1 MSVVQSFRSEPL
13 LHTALRLM
21 IGGCVLLCGMLLAQ
35 RLPNPDLFG
44 DYAAACAWWQRF
56 SEHSWIVVLSQCS
69 SDIDYRAFGPH
80 AHPPFSTI
88 VFLFLGF
95 FSWPDARWV
104 WFVISGACLIGAW
117 HYYRVP
123 VSVCAATALFGVFG
137 LYRGTMEP
145 FLFTLMMIALSQ
157 EDKRPILSAAL
168 IGLAAAIKVYPGLL
182 LAALLIARR
191 FEALLAGIAIGG
203 FATVISE
210 LALGFGTVQAWIFHT
225 PSNALTWQTNPDN
238 LSLVR
243 IAGHVAPHL
252 SPLVTA
258 LALLALAIALLI
270 AVPHRKAAMRMIL
283 PTALLVTPLV
293 WSHYVIHAGMLRLT
307 RLEQA
312 LLLAGSGLIF
322 LGILGVFPV
331 QNAAVAY
338 GPVLTA
344 LALLWYR
351 TWRSGVDLSTQATP
365 SGAAHDEPAL
375 PNSL

>member
-1 MSVVQSFRSEPL
+1 MQSLRGEPL
-13 LHTALRLM
+13 QQTVLRLTV
-21 IGGCVLLCGMLLAQ
+21 GGCVLLCGILLAQ

-56 SEHSWIVVLSQCS
+56 SEHSRIAALSQCS
-69 SDIDYRAFGPH
+69 SDIDYHAFGPH

-117 HYYRVP
+117 QYYRIP

-145 FLFTLMMIALSQ
+145 FLFTLIMIALSQ

-182 LAALLIARR
+182 LVALLIARR
-191 FEALLAGIAIGG
+191 FNALLTGVVVGG
-203 FATVISE
+203 LATAISE
-210 LALGFGTVQAWIFHT
+210 VALGFGTVQAWILHT
-225 PSNALTWQTNPDN
+225 APNALAWQTNPDN

-243 IAGHVAPHL
+243 IAGNIGPHL
-252 SPLVTA
+252 SPLATA
-258 LALLALAIALLI
+258 LALFALAIASLI
-270 AVPHRKAAMRMIL
+270 AVPHRRVSMRMIL

-293 WSHYVIHAGMLRLT
+293 WSHYVIHTSMLRLT
-307 RLEQA
+307 RLEQT
-312 LLLAGSGLIF
+312 LLLAGGGLIF
-322 LGILGVFPV
+322 LGILGVFPI

-351 TWRSGVDLSTQATP
+351 AWRSGVDLSAQEAP
-365 SGAAHDEPAL
+365 SGAAHNEPAP

>member
-1 MSVVQSFRSEPL
+1 MQQTV
-13 LHTALRLM
+13 LRLTV
-21 IGGCVLLCGMLLAQ
+21 GGCVLLCGILLTQ

-56 SEHSWIVVLSQCS
+56 SEHSRIAALSQCS

-117 HYYRVP
+117 QYYRIP

-145 FLFTLMMIALSQ
+145 FLFTLIMIALSQ

-182 LAALLIARR
+182 LVALLIARR
-191 FEALLAGIAIGG
+191 FNALLTGVVVGG
-203 FATVISE
+203 LATAISE
-210 LALGFGTVQAWIFHT
+210 VALGFGTVQAWLLHT
-225 PSNALTWQTNPDN
+225 TPNALAWQTNPDN

-243 IAGHVAPHL
+243 IAGNIGPHL
-252 SPLVTA
+252 SPLATA
-258 LALLALAIALLI
+258 LALFALAIASLI
-270 AVPHRKAAMRMIL
+270 AVPHRRVSMRMIL

-293 WSHYVIHAGMLRLT
+293 WSHYVIHTSMLRLT
-307 RLEQA
+307 RLEQT
-312 LLLAGSGLIF
+312 LLLAGGGLIF
-322 LGILGVFPV
+322 LGILGVFPI

-338 GPVLTA
+338 GPVLVA

-351 TWRSGVDLSTQATP
+351 AWRSGVDLSAQEAP
-365 SGAAHDEPAL
+365 SGAAHNEPAP

>member
-1 MSVVQSFRSEPL
+1 MSVVQSLRGEPL
-13 LHTALRLM
+13 QQTVLRLTV
-21 IGGCVLLCGMLLAQ
+21 GGCVLLCGILLTQ

-56 SEHSWIVVLSQCS
+56 SEHSRIAALSQCS

-117 HYYRVP
+117 QYYRIP

-145 FLFTLMMIALSQ
+145 FLFTLIMIALSQ

-182 LAALLIARR
+182 LVALLIARR
-191 FEALLAGIAIGG
+191 FNALLTGVVVGG
-203 FATVISE
+203 LATAISE
-210 LALGFGTVQAWIFHT
+210 VALGFGTVQAWLLHT
-225 PSNALTWQTNPDN
+225 TPNALAWQTNPDN

-243 IAGHVAPHL
+243 IAGNIGPHL
-252 SPLVTA
+252 SPLATA
-258 LALLALAIALLI
+258 LALFALAIASLI
-270 AVPHRKAAMRMIL
+270 AVPHRRVSMRMIL

-293 WSHYVIHAGMLRLT
+293 WSHYVIHTSMLRLT
-307 RLEQA
+307 RLEQT
-312 LLLAGSGLIF
+312 LLLAGGGLIF
-322 LGILGVFPV
+322 LGILGVFPI

-338 GPVLTA
+338 GPVLVA

-351 TWRSGVDLSTQATP
+351 AWRSGVDLSAQEAP
-365 SGAAHDEPAL
+365 SGAAHNEPAP